1 MDQNNNAPLLE
12 EKTLPARNLAA
23 ERLQIASPA
32 IGIAVI
38 FGLSILLQSAIHAI
52 VLASAPAVAE
62 NDWYPWVL
70 SMVPMYGIAMPA
82 SLLLF
87 RLGTPEPPKKQTL
100 RPIVLLG
107 LMATCFALA
116 YAGNIVG
123 NVINV
128 IISIFTGKEITNELA
143 ELTTSSPFWINL
155 LFCGILAPIMEE
167 IFYRKLVI
175 DRLRRYG
182 DLPAILISGLAF
194 GLIHGNVAQF
204 CYASLLGMLFG
215 YIYLNTGKIRYTIAL
230 HMGINMLSGV
240 LATEVLKAL
249 DLELLATD
257 FIKAIQQAPVA
268 FLLYL
273 AYIAFVLLLCIA
285 GIVCGVLLFVR
296 CRKPLAKAENPLS
309 AREWVKVLALNP
321 GVWVFAAVV
330 VLLFL

>member
-1 MDQNNNAPLLE
+1 MDQENN
-12 EKTLPARNLAA
+12 LPAPEQKTPPVRDLAV

-38 FGLSILLQSAIHAI
+38 FALSVLLQSAIHAI
-52 VLASAPAVAE
+52 VLASAPAMAE

-70 SMVPMYGIAMPA
+70 SMVPMYGIAMPV

-87 RLGTPEPPKKQTL
+87 RLGTPEPPKKQRL

-107 LMATCFALA
+107 LLASCFALA

-128 IISIFTGKEITNELA
+128 LISVLTGREITNELA

-215 YIYLNTGKIRYTIAL
+215 YIYLNTGKIGYTIAL
-230 HMGINMLSGV
+230 HMGINMVSGV
-240 LATEVLKAL
+240 IATEVLKGI

-257 FIKAIQQAPVA
+257 LATAIQQSPVA
-268 FLLYL
+268 FLMYGLYM
-273 AYIAFVLLLCIA
+273 AFILLMCVA
-285 GIVCGVLLFVR
+285 GVVCGILLFVY
-296 CRKPLAKAENPLS
+296 CRKPMRRAEHPLS
-309 AREWVKVLALNP
+309 AREWSRVLALNP
-321 GVWVFAAVV
+321 GVWVFIAVV
-330 VLLFL
+330 LMLFL